1 MEPIHL
7 FNFLFKRRKL
17 TMQTI
22 FVNIPPIYSFFQLV
36 KINENHRI
44 KICNDRTNY
53 TNFIDFATKFN
64 ISVSHEYFNEGDVD
78 IEEMLEM
85 SNIEYKRLDEQMF
98 QMSENINL
106 EKILERWF
114 RERYRISEFPSYS
127 LIRDAK
133 LSRKFKIVDPI
144 IGAYFEGEN
153 RKSSNDNNIIIETSV
168 FYFKYIKNVI
178 EYIPVEVLEFLEDGN
193 RFAISFPFRRTTI
206 INFKKEFIDFPPKR
220 FCSKYIFKKLTND
233 EFIFNL
239 ETLNFS
245 MISEKGEHE
254 FIENYEI

>member
-1 MEPIHL
+1 MC
-7 FNFLFKRRKL
+7 KL
-17 TMQTI
+17 NMQTI
-22 FVNIPPIYSFFQLV
+22 FVNIPPIYSFYRIV
-36 KINENHRI
+36 KINESHRI
-44 KICNDRTNY
+44 KICNDRKNY
-53 TNFIDFATKFN
+53 TNFIDFANEFN
-64 ISVSHEYFNEGDVD
+64 ISVSHKYFNEGDVD

-85 SNIEYKRLDEQMF
+85 SDVDYKRLDEHMF
-98 QMSENINL
+98 QISEIINL

-114 RERYRISEFPSYS
+114 RERYRIPVFPSYA

-153 RKSSNDNNIIIETSV
+153 HKSSNDNNIIIETSV

-178 EYIPVEVLEFLEDGN
+178 EYIPVEVLEALEDGN
-193 RFAISFPFRRTTI
+193 RFAIKFPFRRTTI

-245 MISEKGEHE
+245 IVSGKEEHE